1 MASSYCKNLAENLQ
15 RSMEKDEFLL
25 NLLEEIDPN
34 LKDTP
39 VTVEGFRFLEDMY
52 FQNQKEIN
60 SLIEMLA
67 KNCIEDFN

>member
-1 MASSYCKNLAENLQ
+1 
-15 RSMEKDEFLL
+15 MERDKFLI

-34 LKDTP
+34 LKNTP

-60 SLIEMLA
+60 LLIEMLA
-67 KNCIEDFN
+67 SNCIEEFD